1 MPDERPGEKALK
13 TLLHCN
19 GWPYIFPHQFQ
30 FSKHGSLPM
39 PYALLNDLVY
49 SCHLPARQLFTSTM
63 LRKARH

>member
-39 PYALLNDLVY
+39 PYALLDDLV
-49 SCHLPARQLFTSTM
+49 
-63 LRKARH
+63 